1 MALDEAQIRENC
13 KRVQSRISEACAR
26 WRKSGD
32 TVDLMAVTKTVPPE
46 LVNVA
51 VDCGIRLLGENR
63 VQEYLAK
70 KDIYA
75 PEAEV
80 QFIGR
85 VQTNKLKFLI
95 PSVTCIQAV
104 DSLHTAEEI
113 NKHAQKHGITQK
125 ILLEVNIGGEESKG
139 GISAL
144 ALPALLESV
153 RALDAVSV
161 CGLMTIPPPGD
172 SERCFAAMQELF
184 EKTAQSCP
192 GLTTLSMGMSGDFET
207 AIRYGA
213 TVVRIGSGLF
223 GARN

>member
-1 MALDEAQIRENC
+1 MALDEIQIRENC
-13 KRVQSRISEACAR
+13 KRVDFRISEACAR
-26 WRKSGD
+26 CGRDRDS
-32 TVDLMAVTKTVPPE
+32 VALMAVTKTVPPE

-51 VDCGIRLLGENR
+51 IDCGIRLLGENR

-70 KDIYA
+70 KDIYSPA
-75 PEAEV
+75 AEV

-85 VQTNKLKFLI
+85 IQTNKLKFLI

-113 NKHAQKHGITQK
+113 SRHAQKHGITQQ

-139 GISAL
+139 GVSAD

-153 RALDAVSV
+153 CALDGISV
-161 CGLMTIPPPGD
+161 RGLMTIPPPFD
-172 SERCFAAMQELF
+172 SERCFAMMQELF
-184 EKTAQSCP
+184 GKMRAEYP
-192 GLTTLSMGMSGDFET
+192 DMTTLSMGMSGDFET

-223 GARN
+223 GARL